1 VATPIGNLGDMTARA
16 VEVLRSVTVIAAEDT
31 RHSAPLLRHFGIA
44 TPCIT
49 FHDHNER
56 EQTAKLILRLRHGDS
71 VALISDAGTP
81 LLSDP
86 GYHLVHAAHDA
97 RIKVISIPGAS
108 ALLSALAASGM
119 PTDRFAFEGFLP
131 AKAAARRQRLAA
143 LRDEPR
149 TLIFYEAPHRLLD
162 SLIEMTAVFGNERE
176 AALARE
182 LTKLHETVRKD
193 RLENLLQWVR
203 SDPQQQKGECVIVLH
218 GAPPAAEDDVGE
230 REARRVLDILLKELP
245 VKQATALA
253 AKITGERKNRLYRK
267 VVARDK

>member
-16 VEVLRSVTVIAAEDT
+16 MEVLRGVTVIAAEDT
-31 RHSAPLLRHFGIA
+31 RHSAPFLRHFGIA
-44 TPCIT
+44 TPCIA

-56 EQTAKLILRLRHGDS
+56 EQTAKLILRLCRGDS

-86 GYHLVHAAHDA
+86 GYHLVHAAHEA
-97 RIKVISIPGAS
+97 GIKVIPVPGAS
-108 ALLSALAASGM
+108 ALLSALAASGL

-131 AKAAARRQRLAA
+131 AKAPARRQRLAA
-143 LRDEPR
+143 LRDEPH

-162 SLIEMTAVFGNERE
+162 TLAEMTLVFGKERE

-193 RLENLLQWVR
+193 RLENLLEWVR

-218 GAPPAAEDDVGE
+218 GAPPVAGDGE
-230 REARRVLDILLKELP
+230 REARRVLDILLKELS
-245 VKQATALA
+245 VKQAAALA
-253 AKITGERKNRLYRK
+253 AEITGARRNWLYELAVKGREK
-267 VVARDK
+267 